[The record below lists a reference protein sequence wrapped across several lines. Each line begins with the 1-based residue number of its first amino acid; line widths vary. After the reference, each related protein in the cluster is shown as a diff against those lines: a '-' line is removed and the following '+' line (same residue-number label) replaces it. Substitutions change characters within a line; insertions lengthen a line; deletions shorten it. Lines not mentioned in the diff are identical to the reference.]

1 MTNFSRASLRLAL
14 LAIFI
19 LAGLIGGQD
28 GSFDAAASSW
38 MANVR
43 HAHPQLTSLAAILTQ
58 LGSVYVTLGLGLL
71 ACVILA
77 FRGRARAAFLLAAIV
92 LLERLSVDGLKLAIG
107 RPRPELEL
115 LPFMPGS
122 YSFPSGHSA
131 NSMAAFTAVALIAVP
146 SHWRRPALAAAI
158 SLAIFIG
165 LTRIVL
171 GVHWPSDVIGG
182 WAWGLLFVELG
193 LAAGKRSGAI
203 EAEHDV
209 VGRHLPPADQ
219 D

>member
-1 MTNFSRASLRLAL
+1 MTNFSRAALLLAL

-19 LAGLIGGQD
+19 LAGLTGGQD

-38 MANVR
+38 MANIR
-43 HAHPQLTSLAAILTQ
+43 HAHPQLTSLAAIMTQ
-58 LGSVYVTLGLGLL
+58 MGSVYVTLGLGLL
-71 ACVILA
+71 AGVILA
-77 FRGRARAAFLLAAIV
+77 FRRSARSAFLLAAIV

-107 RPRPELEL
+107 RPRPEFEL

-131 NSMAAFTAVALIAVP
+131 NSMAAFTAIALIAVP
-146 SHWRRPALAAAI
+146 QHWRRPALATAI
-158 SLAIFIG
+158 TLALFIG
-165 LTRIVL
+165 LTRIFL